1 MPWRSSASG
10 SPVQVLHAMQWV
22 RLVRGG
28 EAPGQLARKAGSWSA
43 QSDSREASSKFWHP
57 VLRCSPNSKPAAWK
71 RRTSASVMGELGYM
85 YEVERMHCQSATEQP
100 GALRSSKIWNWPA
113 V

>member
-28 EAPGQLARKAGSWSA
+28 EAPGQLLWKAGSWSA
-43 QSDSREASSKFWHP
+43 QSDSSVAALKSWQFVE
-57 VLRCSPNSKPAAWK
+57 RCSPSSKPAAWK
-71 RRTSASVMGELGYM
+71 RRTSASVMGEFGYM

-100 GALRSSKIWNWPA
+100 GAL
-113 V
+113 